1 MRGTDYL
8 YLAATSLLE
17 KRGRA
22 IGAVLGVT
30 VAVVALSMAL
40 GIGESFQ
47 QAFVEQLRR
56 TIAANSIIV
65 FGGAAGL
72 TDVDIAY
79 YRSIPGVR
87 GAYGISI
94 TQGTVYTESGEQVV
108 QLVAVD
114 PAVLPEYLGVSDM
127 SKALEEGEPEPRGL
141 GALVSYN
148 LWRDPSTGRKTLDVG
163 STLTVRIRG
172 KSVQLFAIGL
182 LKQTGSS
189 MIGHDFSTPTVF
201 VDPEAYYTY
210 VSSTRSY
217 TAAIILV
224 EDLSHL
230 DRVTEEVKALSP
242 YGSRV
247 ISAAAMVS
255 QFVSMVG
262 ALQLFIALISAV
274 GIGVTALWIFDST
287 AISVVQRTREIGI
300 LKAIGFTG
308 SDVLTLFVL
317 ESAVLSLIGIAAG
330 SLLSFILSL
339 YARISAFGFEL
350 RPLLTPH
357 VLLVSTLLPLFAN
370 ALAAYIPAR
379 RAAALHPVEALR
391 YE

>member
-1 MRGTDYL
+1 MRGADYL
-8 YLAATSLLE
+8 RLAATSLLE

-22 IGAVLGVT
+22 VGAVLGVA

-47 QAFVEQLRR
+47 RAFVEQLQR

-65 FGGAAGL
+65 ISGAAGL

-79 YRSIPGVR
+79 YRSIVGVR

-94 TQGTVYTESGEQVV
+94 TQGTVYTESGEQIV

-114 PAVLPEYLGVSDM
+114 PVVLPEYLGVSDM
-127 SKALEEGEPEPRGL
+127 DKALEEGEPEPRGL
-141 GALVSYN
+141 GVLVSQD
-148 LWRDPSTGRKTLDVG
+148 LWRDPSTGRRKLEVG
-163 STLTVRIRG
+163 STLTLRVRG
-172 KSVQLFAIGL
+172 KSVQLIAIGL

-189 MIGHDFSTPTVF
+189 MMGQGFSTPTVF
-201 VDPEAYYTY
+201 VDPEAYH
-210 VSSTRSY
+210 SY
-217 TAAIILV
+217 IATSRNYAAAIVLV
-224 EDLSHL
+224 EDLSQL
-230 DRVTEEVKALSP
+230 DRVVDEVKALSP
-242 YGSRV
+242 TGSRV
-247 ISAAAMVS
+247 ISAAAIVS

-287 AISVVQRTREIGI
+287 AISVVQRTKEIGI

-308 SDVLTLFVL
+308 SDVLILFVL

-330 SLLSFILSL
+330 SLLSFTVSL
-339 YARISAFGFEL
+339 HARISAFGLEL
-350 RPLLTPH
+350 RPLLTPS
-357 VLLVSTLLPLFAN
+357 VLLISTLLPLVAN

>member
-1 MRGTDYL
+1 MRGADYL
-8 YLAATSLLE
+8 HLAATSLLE

-22 IGAVLGVT
+22 IGAILGVT
-30 VAVVALSMAL
+30 VAVVALGMAL

-47 QAFVEQLRR
+47 RAFVEQLQR
-56 TIAANSIIV
+56 TIAANSVIV
-65 FGGAAGL
+65 TGGAAGL
-72 TDVDIAY
+72 TDADIAY
-79 YRSIPGVR
+79 YRSIVGVR

-94 TQGTVYTESGEQVV
+94 TQGTVYTENGEQIV

-127 SKALEEGEPEPRGL
+127 DKALEEGEAEPRGL
-141 GALVSYN
+141 GVLVSYD
-148 LWRDPSTGRKTLDVG
+148 LWRDPSTGRKKLEIG
-163 STLTVRIRG
+163 STLTLRIRG
-172 KSVQLFAIGL
+172 KSIQLFAIGL

-189 MIGHDFSTPTVF
+189 IMGQGFSTPTIF
-201 VDPEAYYTY
+201 VDPETY
-210 VSSTRSY
+210 HSYISTSRNY
-217 TAAIILV
+217 AAALILV
-224 EDLSHL
+224 EDLSQL
-230 DRVTEEVKALSP
+230 DRVVDEVKALSP
-242 YGSRV
+242 LGSRV
-247 ISAAAMVS
+247 IAAAAMVS

-287 AISVVQRTREIGI
+287 AISVVQRTKEIGI

-308 SDVLTLFVL
+308 SDVLLLFVL

-330 SLLSFILSL
+330 SLLSYALSL
-339 YARISAFGFEL
+339 YARISAFGLEL
-350 RPLLTPH
+350 RPLLTPS
-357 VLLVSTLLPLFAN
+357 VLLISTLLPLVAN

>member
-1 MRGTDYL
+1 MRGADYL

-72 TDVDIAY
+72 TDADIAY
-79 YRSIPGVR
+79 YRSIPGVK

-94 TQGTVYTESGEQVV
+94 TPGTVYTESGEQAV

-172 KSVQLFAIGL
+172 
-182 LKQTGSS
+182 
-189 MIGHDFSTPTVF
+189 
-201 VDPEAYYTY
+201 
-210 VSSTRSY
+210 
-217 TAAIILV
+217 
-224 EDLSHL
+224 
-230 DRVTEEVKALSP
+230 
-242 YGSRV
+242 
-247 ISAAAMVS
+247 
-255 QFVSMVG
+255 
-262 ALQLFIALISAV
+262 
-274 GIGVTALWIFDST
+274 
-287 AISVVQRTREIGI
+287 
-300 LKAIGFTG
+300 
-308 SDVLTLFVL
+308 
-317 ESAVLSLIGIAAG
+317 
-330 SLLSFILSL
+330 
-339 YARISAFGFEL
+339 
-350 RPLLTPH
+350 
-357 VLLVSTLLPLFAN
+357 
-370 ALAAYIPAR
+370 
-379 RAAALHPVEALR
+379 
-391 YE
+391 

>member
-1 MRGTDYL
+1 MRGADYI

-47 QAFVEQLRR
+47 QAFVEQLQR

-65 FGGAAGL
+65 IGGAAGL
-72 TDVDIAY
+72 TDADIAY
-79 YRSIPGVR
+79 YRSVPGVK

-141 GALVSYN
+141 GVLVSHD
-148 LWRDPSTGRKTLDVG
+148 LWQDPGTGRKTLEVG
-163 STLTVRIRG
+163 STLTLRIRG
-172 KSVQLFAIGL
+172 RSVQLFAIGL

-189 MIGHDFSTPTVF
+189 IMGHGFSTPTVF
-201 VDPEAYYTY
+201 VDPEAYY
-210 VSSTRSY
+210 SY
-217 TAAIILV
+217 LSASRNYAAAIILV
-224 EDLSHL
+224 EDLSRL
-230 DRVTEEVKALSP
+230 DRVVEEVRALSP
-242 YGSRV
+242 LGSRV

-287 AISVVQRTREIGI
+287 AISVVQRTKEIGI
-300 LKAIGFTG
+300 LKALGFTG
-308 SDVLTLFVL
+308 SDVLLLFIL
-317 ESAVLSLIGIAAG
+317 ESALLSLIGIAAG
-330 SLLSFILSL
+330 SLLSFAISL
-339 YARISAFGFEL
+339 HARISAFGFDL

-357 VLLVSTLLPLFAN
+357 VLLVSTLLPLLAN
-370 ALAAYIPAR
+370 TLAAYVPAR